1 MGSIQEAVGCSVALQ
16 RIFKKVFKTMT
27 LEENDI

>member
-16 RIFKKVFKTMT
+16 RIFKKVHKN
-27 LEENDI
+27 NDIRRK

>member
-16 RIFKKVFKTMT
+16 RIFKKVHKTMT